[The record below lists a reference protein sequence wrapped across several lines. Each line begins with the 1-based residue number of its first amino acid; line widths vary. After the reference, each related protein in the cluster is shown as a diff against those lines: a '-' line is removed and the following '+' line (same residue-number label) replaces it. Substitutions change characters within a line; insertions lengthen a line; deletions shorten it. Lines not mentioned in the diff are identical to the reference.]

1 MRPVLCTWTRKNWT
15 ITINDC
21 QVKCS
26 NNIMF
31 HKYSE
36 KTKFVVCRVCSFIL
50 GLVPTIS
57 VLIFSLLRL
66 MVYCGV
72 CDKEDSYEKGDYFCE
87 FTGHWVGSEGVT
99 FHLIFIV
106 FGMVFCFINTAL
118 NIVFYYIQS
127 KVVIGSWL
135 TWTFL
140 CSIGHII
147 ISFEQNVLGP
157 LSWVDGGF
165 PNILN
170 IIYQVCLVICWFTVF
185 LVQFGRRLTAPAELS
200 SSIENVPLQQLNE
213 SA

>member
-1 MRPVLCTWTRKNWT
+1 
-15 ITINDC
+15 
-21 QVKCS
+21 
-26 NNIMF
+26 
-31 HKYSE
+31 
-36 KTKFVVCRVCSFIL
+36 
-50 GLVPTIS
+50 
-57 VLIFSLLRL
+57 
-66 MVYCGV
+66 
-72 CDKEDSYEKGDYFCE
+72 
-87 FTGHWVGSEGVT
+87 
-99 FHLIFIV
+99 
-106 FGMVFCFINTAL
+106 MVFCFINTAL

>member
-1 MRPVLCTWTRKNWT
+1 
-15 ITINDC
+15 
-21 QVKCS
+21 
-26 NNIMF
+26 MF

-72 CDKEDSYEKGDYFCE
+72 CEKEDSYEKGDYFCE